1 MIHTNLYTT
10 RTKLSADSKQAMVCQ
25 YAVTA
30 KHLNNQVKQQSTQE
44 LTQLYFHNY
53 SSLVKQTF

>member
-10 RTKLSADSKQAMVCQ
+10 RTKLSADLKQAMVCQ

-30 KHLNNQVKQQSTQE
+30 
-44 LTQLYFHNY
+44 
-53 SSLVKQTF
+53 